1 LTQFVRGLNLLEV
14 VTPYVARCTRCMSR
28 NHAARIPVG
37 LLYSQS
43 GFYGAVGRKM
53 LNGALLGI
61 RQINDAAAGFRLEP
75 LIVDPG
81 GDPARYYQFCDTM
94 LQQQVRHFIG
104 CYTSAARREIL
115 PLIEGSGSLLWHA
128 ARYEGFESSDNIIY
142 VGAAPNQHVV
152 PLARHMITHFSAEVY
167 CVGSDYIWT
176 WETNRV
182 LREIVAAAGGRLLA
196 ERLVSFGDTAMDLI
210 IADIVR
216 LRPPAIFNTLVGESA
231 YSFFR
236 AYDQARRRVALA
248 PVLSCS
254 LCEPEL
260 DLIGKQAAAGH
271 ITCSP
276 YFATLDNPAN
286 RTFVRAYK
294 AAFGVDAIPFADAEA
309 SYVCAMLLGRAI
321 QNAGT
326 ADASVVRKAVLADRF
341 DAPQGPVR
349 IDGANN
355 HCFVTPR
362 LARSTEAGTFEVFWQ
377 ASEPVKPD
385 PFLVWVDT
393 GKILEPDGWPRREAR
408 NPVAP
413 HLRVVK

>member
-1 LTQFVRGLNLLEV
+1 MTLVVLRLNLLEAV
-14 VTPYVARCTRCMSR
+14 DRHFARYMSR
-28 NHAARIPVG
+28 NHAERIPVG

-43 GFYGAVGRKM
+43 GFYGTVGRKM

-61 RQINDAAAGFRLEP
+61 RQINDAAVGFRLEP

-81 GDPARYYQFCDTM
+81 GDPARYYQFCEAM

-104 CYTSAARREIL
+104 CYTSTARREIL
-115 PLIEGSGSLLWHA
+115 PLIESSGSLLWHA
-128 ARYEGFESSDNIIY
+128 ARYEGFESSDNVIY

-152 PLARHMITHFSAEVY
+152 PLARYMMTHFGAEVY

-182 LREIVAAAGGRLLA
+182 LREIVSAGGGGLLA
-196 ERLVSFGDTAMDLI
+196 ERLVPFGDTALDLI
-210 IADIVR
+210 IADILR
-216 LRPPAIFNTLVGESA
+216 RRPPVIFNTLVGESA
-231 YSFFR
+231 YHFFR
-236 AYDQARRRVALA
+236 AYDRARRRETLA

-276 YFATLDNPAN
+276 YFATLKNPAN
-286 RTFVRAYK
+286 RAFVQDYK
-294 AAFGVDAIPFADAEA
+294 TAFGADAAPFADAEA

-326 ADASVVRKAVLADRF
+326 ANVSLVREAALADRF
-341 DAPQGPVR
+341 DAPQGPLR
-349 IDGANN
+349 IDWTNN

-362 LARSTEAGTFEVFWQ
+362 LARSTEAGTFEIFWQ

-385 PFLVWVDT
+385 PFLVWMDT
-393 GKILEPDGWPRREAR
+393 GKILEPDDWPRREIRRPA
-408 NPVAP
+408 AS

>member
-1 LTQFVRGLNLLEV
+1 
-14 VTPYVARCTRCMSR
+14 MSR
-28 NHAARIPVG
+28 NEAACIPVG

-43 GFYGAVGRKM
+43 GFYGAVGREM

-81 GDPARYYQFCDTM
+81 GDPARYYQFCETM
-94 LQQQVRHFIG
+94 LRQQVRHFIG
-104 CYTSAARREIL
+104 CYTSAARRQIL
-115 PLIEGSGSLLWHA
+115 PLIEGSDSLLWHA
-128 ARYEGFESSDNIIY
+128 ARYEGFESSDNVIY

-152 PLARHMITHFSAEVY
+152 PLARHMMAHFSAEVY

-182 LREIVAAAGGRLLA
+182 LREIVSAAGGGLLA
-196 ERLVSFGDTAMDLI
+196 ERLVPFGETAMELI
-210 IADIVR
+210 IADILR
-216 LRPPAIFNTLVGESA
+216 LRPPVIFNTLVGESA

-236 AYDQARRRVALA
+236 AYDQARRHTNLA

-254 LCEPEL
+254 LGEPEL
-260 DLIGKQAAAGH
+260 RLIGKPAAAGH

-286 RTFVRAYK
+286 RAFVRIYK
-294 AAFGVDAIPFADAEA
+294 ATFGVDATPFADAEA

-321 QNAGT
+321 RNAGT
-326 ADASVVRKAVLADRF
+326 ANASAVRKAVLADRF

-349 IDGANN
+349 IDPANN

-362 LARSTEAGTFEVFWQ
+362 LARSTGDGSFDVFWQ
-377 ASEPVKPD
+377 APEPVQPD
-385 PFLVWVDT
+385 PFLVWLET
-393 GKILEPDGWPRREAR
+393 EKALEPEGWLGPEIRRHA
-408 NPVAP
+408 AP

>member
-1 LTQFVRGLNLLEV
+1 
-14 VTPYVARCTRCMSR
+14 MSR
-28 NHAARIPVG
+28 NPVARIPVG

-43 GFYGAVGRKM
+43 GFYGAVGREM

-61 RQINDAAAGFRLEP
+61 SQINETAAGFQLEP
-75 LIVDPG
+75 LILDPG
-81 GDPARYYQFCDTM
+81 GDPARYYQICEIM

-104 CYTSAARREIL
+104 CYTSAARRKIL

-128 ARYEGFESSDNIIY
+128 ARYEGFENSDNVIY

-152 PLARHMITHFSAEVY
+152 PLAKHMMTQFSSDVY

-182 LREIVAAAGGRLLA
+182 LHEIVAPAGGRLLA
-196 ERLVSFGDTAMDLI
+196 ERLVPFGDTAIDPI
-210 IADIVR
+210 IADILR
-216 LRPPAIFNTLVGESA
+216 LQPPVIFNTLVGESA

-236 AYDQARRRVALA
+236 AYDQARRRAVLA

-260 DLIGKQAAAGH
+260 RLIGKQAAAGH

-276 YFATLDNPAN
+276 YFATLDNAAN
-286 RTFVRAYK
+286 HAFVRDYK
-294 AAFGVDAIPFADAEA
+294 AAFGADTIPFADAEA

-326 ADASVVRKAVLADRF
+326 ENASVVREAVMADRF
-341 DAPQGPVR
+341 EAPQGQVQIDR
-349 IDGANN
+349 INN
-355 HCFVTPR
+355 HCLVTPR
-362 LARSTEAGTFEVFWQ
+362 LARSTEEGTFDVFWQ
-377 ASEPVKPD
+377 APEPVKPD
-385 PFLVWVDT
+385 PFLVWLDT
-393 GKILEPDGWPRREAR
+393 GRDLVSYDWPGCKIHDRAVRAE
-408 NPVAP
+408 P